1 MNRTKRLLAA
11 TVAAAF
17 AGIQSFAGND
27 LTMIV
32 GTYTDQS
39 TSEGM
44 YVYRFNQDN
53 GKAEAVSCT
62 QSGNPSFL
70 IFNDDATRVY
80 AVNEYDDERRG
91 ASAFSFDASK
101 GKLTLINSQHCG
113 TSATSHVKNMPGA
126 APCNIMIYGRHLV
139 TSNYNG
145 GDISV
150 FPIREDG
157 SIAPESQYLC
167 MFKGNDV
174 DAHIHCCR
182 ITPDRRY
189 MIANDLGNDCIWR
202 FDINNADKA
211 Y

>member
-91 ASAFSFDASK
+91 ASAFSFDAPI
-101 GKLTLINSQHCG
+101 GNSQG
-113 TSATSHVKNMPGA
+113 
-126 APCNIMIYGRHLV
+126 
-139 TSNYNG
+139 
-145 GDISV
+145 
-150 FPIREDG
+150 
-157 SIAPESQYLC
+157 
-167 MFKGNDV
+167 
-174 DAHIHCCR
+174 
-182 ITPDRRY
+182 
-189 MIANDLGNDCIWR
+189 
-202 FDINNADKA
+202 
-211 Y
+211 

>member
-1 MNRTKRLLAA
+1 MNRTKRLLTA

-17 AGIQSFAGND
+17 AGLQSFAGNN

-39 TSEGM
+39 TSKGM

-62 QSGNPSFL
+62 KSGNPSFL
-70 IFNDDATRVY
+70 ILNDDATRVY

-101 GKLTLINSQHCG
+101 GKLSLINSQHCG

-157 SIAPESQYLC
+157 SIGAESQYLSSI
-167 MFKGNDV
+167 KQ
-174 DAHIHCCR
+174 
-182 ITPDRRY
+182 
-189 MIANDLGNDCIWR
+189 
-202 FDINNADKA
+202 K
-211 Y
+211 

>member
-101 GKLTLINSQHCG
+101 GTLSLINSQHCG
-113 TSATSHVKNMPGA
+113 TSATTRQEYAWRSTLQHYDLRPSSGDFQLQRWRHFGVSYPR
-126 APCNIMIYGRHLV
+126 GRLYR
-139 TSNYNG
+139 T
-145 GDISV
+145 
-150 FPIREDG
+150 
-157 SIAPESQYLC
+157 
-167 MFKGNDV
+167 
-174 DAHIHCCR
+174 
-182 ITPDRRY
+182 
-189 MIANDLGNDCIWR
+189 
-202 FDINNADKA
+202 
-211 Y
+211 